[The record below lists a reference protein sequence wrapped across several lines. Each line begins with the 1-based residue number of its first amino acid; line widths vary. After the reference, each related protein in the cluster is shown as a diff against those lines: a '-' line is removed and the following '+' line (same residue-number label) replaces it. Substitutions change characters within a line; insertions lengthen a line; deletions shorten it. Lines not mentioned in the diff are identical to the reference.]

1 MSGSRLTSVAAL
13 FFVVSCLLAGAAAP
27 RTWRVRTDGSG
38 DAQTIE
44 AAIDSASAGDTVLVG
59 PGTYVEN
66 TLYIRTDLHLVGE
79 MGPDLT
85 VIERATS
92 YQIENAP
99 VLWLD
104 SLGTNS
110 SVSGFTIAR
119 GKAWPTTAGGGV
131 VMSYCSSILENNI
144 IRDNY
149 GCNDAGSIMCYG
161 GGPVIRSNVIYRN
174 AGYAGCIFVAF
185 SSATIESNTIAYNI
199 GDFYPPRPAMVGGG
213 IRIYRSSCVVSHN
226 IIVHNQADAGGGI
239 FCDDAQSAASTFSCN
254 LVYGNEGGNCGG
266 SLADQ
271 TGANGNISVDPEF
284 CAAHPDSTGNFFLQS
299 DSPCLPGPG
308 AGGVWT
314 LVPCGLIGARPQ
326 GCGSTGT
333 ESATWGAIKSIFAR

>member
-1 MSGSRLTSVAAL
+1 MSGSRFGRVASL
-13 FFVVSCLLAGAAAP
+13 FFVASCLLAGAAAP

-38 DAQTIE
+38 DAQRIE

-59 PGTYVEN
+59 PGIYVEN
-66 TLYIRTDLHLVGE
+66 TLYIRKDLHLVGE

-85 VIERATS
+85 VIQRSVS
-92 YQIENAP
+92 YDIESAP
-99 VLWLD
+99 VLRLD
-104 SLGTNS
+104 SLGANS

-119 GKAWPTTAGGGV
+119 GTAWPTTEGGGLV
-131 VMSYCSSILENNI
+131 LYRSSSTVENNI
-144 IRDNY
+144 IKDNMGWGGAGGVTCIY
-149 GCNDAGSIMCYG
+149 GA
-161 GGPVIRSNVIYRN
+161 PVVRNNLIYRN
-174 AGYAGCIFVAF
+174 AGYGGCVFVAF
-185 SSATIESNTIAYNI
+185 SGATIESNTIAFNI
-199 GDFYPPRPAMVGGG
+199 GFLYPPGPAFAGAG
-213 IRIYRSSCVVSHN
+213 IRIMSSSCVVSHN
-226 IIVHNQADAGGGI
+226 IVVFNWASTGGGI
-239 FCDDAQSAASTFSCN
+239 FCDDPQSAASTFSCN
-254 LVYGNEGGNCGG
+254 LVYGNEGGNYGG

-326 GCGSTGT
+326 GCGPTGT
-333 ESATWGAIKSIFAR
+333 ESATWGAIKSVFAR